1 MSQTGAK
8 STAYIGGGL
17 IGFAIIAGIIGLSM
31 TSDGP
36 IADEGSVDD
45 SEDQCFRFM
54 IGIFLIFFAAGVG
67 LSGLVTM
74 TTGAIIFATS
84 PAQQPT
90 IIQYT
95 EVEPTQQPLIRVA
108 KSAKNEVVVECP
120 HCEDDLV
127 IDATDSGIFA
137 CPMCDGEFEY

>member
-1 MSQTGAK
+1 MSQEGAK
-8 STAYIGGGL
+8 STAYIGIGML
-17 IGFAIIAGIIGLSM
+17 GFAIITGIIGLSM
-31 TSDGP
+31 TTAGP
-36 IADEGSVDD
+36 IEGEASSDEAD
-45 SEDQCFRFM
+45 DQCFRFM
-54 IGIFLIFFAAGVG
+54 MGIFLLFFAAGVG

-74 TTGAIIFATS
+74 TTGAIIFVSS
-84 PAQQPT
+84 PAQQPA

-95 EVEPTQQPLIRVA
+95 QVEPMQQPLVRVA

-137 CPMCDGEFEY
+137 CPICDGEFEY